1 MDSRSKAIIDALL
14 GVNWIKTLWFNFHYF
29 KPSVAVR
36 FPVFIY
42 KRTVMKRMDGE
53 IILQGRVHTGM
64 LRIGMPIVGSQDHY
78 FTRTVWQMGGGAN
91 YQ

>member
-29 KPSVAVR
+29 KPSVAMR
-36 FPVFIY
+36 FPAFIY

-53 IILQGRVHTGM
+53 IILQGSIHTGM
-64 LRIGMPIVGSQDHY
+64 LRIGMPVVGIQDHY
-78 FTRTVWQMGGGAN
+78 YTRTVWQMGGG
-91 YQ
+91 